1 MPPPVP
7 LVALPDW
14 YGQDVEAHLIQ
25 VDSAL
30 HTNGSAEI
38 LSQPE
43 RFFHLLLSTCKYQR
57 KAIEFLQAW
66 RATHPITDVSSVKSA
81 FLERFQSEV
90 RSCVAKARDALFSR
104 QLRMAM
110 SMSVQDYASL
120 FKQQIVHIPE
130 MHEHDKFRFFSKA
143 CELSLE
149 PSIRLREQ
157 MLSLNLQK
165 LSREKGVN
173 KNTYTWYKC
182 VQV

>member
-90 RSCVAKARDALFSR
+90 RNR
-104 QLRMAM
+104 QQRPGMQFRM
-110 SMSVQDYASL
+110 SS
-120 FKQQIVHIPE
+120 
-130 MHEHDKFRFFSKA
+130 EHVCTGLCKF
-143 CELSLE
+143 
-149 PSIRLREQ
+149 
-157 MLSLNLQK
+157 
-165 LSREKGVN
+165 V
-173 KNTYTWYKC
+173 
-182 VQV
+182 